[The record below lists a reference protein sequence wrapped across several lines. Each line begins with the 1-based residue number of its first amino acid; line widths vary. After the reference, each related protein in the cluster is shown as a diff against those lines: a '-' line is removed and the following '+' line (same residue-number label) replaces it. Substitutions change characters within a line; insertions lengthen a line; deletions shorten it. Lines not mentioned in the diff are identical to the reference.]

1 MTNNN
6 TAIKTY
12 KLDSPS
18 GVRALLRDRAH
29 IGALREKGDMDA
41 ADMLIDLDRAIAA
54 ADITDRQAMAI
65 ALVYG
70 LDLTR
75 GAAAAEL
82 GVSRDA
88 INNEI
93 WTACKRI
100 ASVFRA
106 QGETEVEVVFQTN
119 SIAYY

>member
-1 MTNNN
+1 MTNKD
-6 TAIKTY
+6 TGTRTY

-41 ADMLIDLDRAIAA
+41 ADILIDLDRAITA

-75 GAAAAEL
+75 GQAATEL

-100 ASVFRA
+100 ASVFRT
-106 QGETEVEVVFQTN
+106 QGETEVEVVFQT
-119 SIAYY
+119 